1 MYIALVTF
9 DDYVHCIRVWVS
21 TNKSL
26 KKIPQTKKGGGAFS
40 SVIQCSKEIEF

>member
-1 MYIALVTF
+1 MYIALVAF

-26 KKIPQTKKGGGAFS
+26 KKYPKKGGFLKCDPM
-40 SVIQCSKEIEF
+40 Q

>member
-26 KKIPQTKKGGGAFS
+26 KNTSKKGGEGAFS